1 VLMQRGEVPEG
12 DYTIPIGQAKVVR
25 AGGDVTLVAFGA
37 TVAVALAAAEQ
48 LAKEGTEAEVLDL
61 RSLQP
66 LDEAAILG
74 SLEKTGRLV
83 VVDES
88 TPRCGIASDVA
99 ALCVDRGFDFL
110 NAPVKRVTAPHTP
123 VPFAAILEDAF
134 RPSAEKVIAA
144 VREMG

>member
-1 VLMQRGEVPEG
+1 M
-12 DYTIPIGQAKVVR
+12 
-25 AGGDVTLVAFGA
+25 
-37 TVAVALAAAEQ
+37 
-48 LAKEGTEAEVLDL
+48 LDL